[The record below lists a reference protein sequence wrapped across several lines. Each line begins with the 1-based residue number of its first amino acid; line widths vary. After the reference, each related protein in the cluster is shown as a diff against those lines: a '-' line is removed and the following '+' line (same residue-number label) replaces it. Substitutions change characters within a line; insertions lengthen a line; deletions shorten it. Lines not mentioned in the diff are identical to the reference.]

1 VPLRRAVA
9 VLAAACTVVAGVEA
23 LHWWASRRHFPP
35 AGPLPPAGARPPGDD
50 VVLVLGSP
58 STPEGHLHPVQRWRT
73 DIAVRSLRGPGDR
86 LVFSGGAPDGVRSEA
101 EVMADYAHDVL
112 GVPRAR
118 IAVETRSRSTWENV
132 VNSLPLLEGARTV
145 RIASA
150 PTHAARGR
158 RYLARLRPDLARR
171 LAPCEDYRVGERWRE
186 KAASLAYGAA
196 RRTVRRL
203 RPGLRA
209 RG

>member
-1 VPLRRAVA
+1 VTEDGPVPLPRAVP
-9 VLAAACTVVAGVEA
+9 VLAAALTVLTGVEA

-35 AGPLPPAGARPPGDD
+35 AGPHPPGDD

-58 STPEGHLHPVQRWRT
+58 STPEGDLHPLQQWRT
-73 DIAVRSLRGPGDR
+73 DIAVRSLHGPRAR
-86 LVFSGGAPDGVRSEA
+86 LVFSGGAPEGARSEA
-101 EVMADYAHDVL
+101 AVMAEYAHDVL

-118 IAVETRSRSTWENV
+118 IALETRARSTWENV
-132 VNSLPLLEGARTV
+132 ANSLPLLEGAGTV

-158 RYLARLRPDLARR
+158 RYLARMRPDLARR
-171 LAPCEDYRVGERWRE
+171 LAPCDDYRVGERWRE

-203 RPGLRA
+203 RPGLR
-209 RG
+209 